1 VVLVHRRV
9 GVLVAVAAAIP
20 LALGTWTAVMNDPER
35 ESVVSS
41 PADVPPEMRV
51 QEPLAA
57 AADRIHDLAE
67 RERLPGFAGTELDGD
82 TLVLYWHGAVPP
94 VLDRESGRIRR
105 EVPVRVHP
113 ARYSLATLLA
123 EARQL
128 QDAYAN
134 SEIPI
139 TSVGP
144 LRDYSGL
151 QVGVDPSTPASVR
164 DTIRGGVPVV
174 IVDQAPAFPIAGR

>member
-1 VVLVHRRV
+1 VVVVHRRV

-134 SEIPI
+134 SEVPI